1 MVEGLC
7 GFVGHG
13 DGAEL
18 SKRGSLELLKQD
30 LDSCIAITRNLKKK
44 DAKQASNTVVQTSHL
59 SLTSLLST
67 LRLCWLFVER
77 SPHFRKRDLDMGRP
91 VQVAHRLYIPKRKID
106 HLRGMPGDEAQLSTS
121 TVTEETDTELGRL
134 STLT

>member
-1 MVEGLC
+1 MVERLC
-7 GFVGHG
+7 RLVGHS

-18 SKRGSLELLKQD
+18 SERGSLELLQKD
-30 LDSCIAITRNLKKK
+30 LGSLIATTRNVPRGCKY
-44 DAKQASNTVVQTSHL
+44 VQMKRYKTSHL
-59 SLTSLLST
+59 SLTSLLGT
-67 LRLCWLFVER
+67 LRLCWLFMER

-91 VQVAHRLYIPKRKID
+91 VQVAHRLYIPKRKIY